1 LDNIKGVIFDLDG
14 TLADTMGIW
23 DQIDIDFLANRGIAV
38 PDDYM
43 QEIAHLG
50 AYKTALYTI
59 KRFNLTDTPEE
70 LIAEWTR
77 MAVESYKTASL
88 KEGAR
93 EYLCAL
99 KEKGCKISIASATDI
114 SLIEIFLESNGI
126 RSFIDYVITV
136 DDIGIGKE
144 HPDIYIKCAELMN
157 VKISECLV
165 YEDILVAVKG
175 ALSGGFKV
183 IGMYDKYSIRDHEE
197 IKSLVSDFIEK
208 FPTRI

>member
-1 LDNIKGVIFDLDG
+1 MNNIKAVIFDLDG

-23 DQIDIDFLANRGIAV
+23 DQIDIDFLAKRGISV

-59 KRFNLTDTPEE
+59 NRFNLTDTPEE
-70 LIAEWTR
+70 LIDEWTK
-77 MAVESYKTASL
+77 MALDSYKNASL
-88 KEGAR
+88 KKGAR
-93 EYLCAL
+93 EYLSSL

-114 SLIEIFLESNGI
+114 LLIEAFLESNNI
-126 RSFIDYVITV
+126 RHFIDYIITV
-136 DDIGIGKE
+136 DDIGRGKE
-144 HPDIYIKCAELMN
+144 FPDIYIKCAELM
-157 VKISECLV
+157 KTDISECLV

-183 IGMYDKYSIRDHEE
+183 IGMYDEYSKRDHDE
-197 IKSLVSDFIEK
+197 IKMLASDFITE
-208 FPTRI
+208 FPQKI

>member
-1 LDNIKGVIFDLDG
+1 MNNIKGVIFDLDG

-23 DQIDIDFLANRGIAV
+23 DQIDIDFLSKRGITV

-59 KRFNLTDTPEE
+59 DRFNLTDTPEE
-70 LIAEWTR
+70 LIAEWTK
-77 MAVESYKTASL
+77 MALESYKTASL
-88 KEGAR
+88 KKGAR

-99 KEKGCKISIASATDI
+99 REKGCKISIASATDI
-114 SLIEIFLESNGI
+114 SLIEAFLKSNGI

-136 DDIGIGKE
+136 DDIGRGKE

-183 IGMYDKYSIRDHEE
+183 IAMYDKYSRHDHEG
-197 IKSLVSDFIEK
+197 IKSLVSDFIVE
-208 FPTRI
+208 FPTKI